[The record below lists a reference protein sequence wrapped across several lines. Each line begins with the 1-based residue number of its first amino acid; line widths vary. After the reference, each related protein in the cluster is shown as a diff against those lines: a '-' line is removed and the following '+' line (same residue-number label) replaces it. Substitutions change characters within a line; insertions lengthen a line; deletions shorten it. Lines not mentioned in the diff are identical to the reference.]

1 MSTVS
6 TAPAAAR
13 LAAAILALEALA
25 LLVLAGWQIVAMAG
39 GDTAELP
46 TAIALLVF
54 TIVAAVGV
62 GAFAVAVLT
71 DRSWGRSGGIV
82 TQLLLLAVAL
92 GALTGQYAHPLVALA
107 LAVPG
112 VIGLVLL
119 MRAAKAAHQASAE

>member
-1 MSTVS
+1 MSTAS
-6 TAPAAAR
+6 AAPVAAR

-25 LLVLAGWQIVAMAG
+25 LLALAGWQIVAMAG

-46 TAIALLVF
+46 TAIALFVF

-112 VIGLVLL
+112 AIGLILL